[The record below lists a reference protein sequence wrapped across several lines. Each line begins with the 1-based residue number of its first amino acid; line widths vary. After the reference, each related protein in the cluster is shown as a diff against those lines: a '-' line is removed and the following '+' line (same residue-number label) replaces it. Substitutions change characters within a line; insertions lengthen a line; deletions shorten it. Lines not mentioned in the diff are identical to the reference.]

1 MSLGLDVDLVTHVL
15 LADGWHTVLE
25 RSFTLDSY
33 EFFWSGTPGKTVA
46 DAQRDDDARGRGYR
60 DPMVLH
66 SGGNSGVCA
75 TGFSFKEEGS
85 GWISGPLTAILGVRH
100 GDAE

>member
-1 MSLGLDVDLVTHVL
+1 MSLAIDVDLVTHVL
-15 LADGWHTVLE
+15 IADGWHTVEE
-25 RSFTLDSY
+25 RSFTMDSY
-33 EFFWSGTPGKTVA
+33 EFMWSGAPGKTVA
-46 DAQRDDDARGRGYR
+46 DLQRDDDAGGRTYR

-85 GWISGPLTAILGVRH
+85 GWMSGPLTAVLAVRH
-100 GDAE
+100 SAP